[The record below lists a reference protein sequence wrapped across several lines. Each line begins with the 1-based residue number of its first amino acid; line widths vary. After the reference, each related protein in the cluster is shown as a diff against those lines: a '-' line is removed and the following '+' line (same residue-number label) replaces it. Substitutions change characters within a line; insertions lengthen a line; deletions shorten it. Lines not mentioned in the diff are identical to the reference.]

1 MRLAWHAAGTYDKA
15 DGSGGS
21 GTGATMRFKPE
32 CAHEANRGL
41 GAARD
46 RLEAVKRAF
55 PAMSYADIWSLAG
68 VVAVAEMGG
77 PAVPWRAGRVDAAS
91 GAACPPDGR
100 LPDATKKADHLREVW
115 ARMHMGDAEVV
126 ALIGAHA
133 LGRCHPGSSGYV
145 GPWTFA

>member
-1 MRLAWHAAGTYDKA
+1 
-15 DGSGGS
+15 
-21 GTGATMRFKPE
+21 MRFKPE

-145 GPWTFA
+145 GP